1 MRPVTT
7 ITGSMVPLD
16 RADVD
21 TDQIIPQQFLKRI
34 ERDGYGEFL
43 FYNWAHT
50 EDGTPSSDFV
60 INDPARRGAKVLV
73 AGPNFGCGSSREHA
87 PWAIQQWGFDAV
99 ITPSAAD
106 IFRNNSSFSGLL
118 IVELPRDA
126 VTRLMDL
133 AADPRAEVTI
143 DLETQTVTA
152 EGLEEHFDFDPT
164 AKDRLLQG
172 LDGVGVTLT
181 HAEAIAAHEARRPSW
196 LPTTVETP
204 VG

>member
-21 TDQIIPQQFLKRI
+21 TDQIIPKQFLKRI

-50 EDGTPSSDFV
+50 ENGTPSSDFV

-133 AADPRAEVTI
+133 AADPSAEVTI

-181 HAEAIAAHEARRPSW
+181 HAESIAAHEAGRPSW
-196 LPTTVETP
+196 LPTTVDTP

>member
-1 MRPVTT
+1 M
-7 ITGSMVPLD
+7 TGSMVPLD

-181 HAEAIAAHEARRPSW
+181 HAEAIAAHEAGRPSW

>member
-181 HAEAIAAHEARRPSW
+181 HAEAIAAHEAGRPSW